1 MDALARSAVFG
12 FRFGVDAMNA
22 GDLGLAVPVLAG
34 AAEESLFLGARASG
48 VGARGDGGFELF
60 EDGEWLVGVAVVETD
75 ADWLEATTERL
86 YAGLFAEARSRGRR
100 VARVWNYVP
109 AINAAGAGGLENY
122 RVFCRGRA
130 EALALAGEGVPPAAS
145 AVGGAEGRLAV
156 VFAASRA
163 MPRVVENPEQ
173 VPAYEYPED
182 YGPRAPSFSRAAQ
195 VTANGRRWTFVSG
208 TAAIKG
214 HASVARDDLA
224 GQIECTLD
232 NLRLISGACGLGE
245 RLGAGEAERHFK
257 VYLRNAAE
265 LAAARKRLEGPGAL
279 IGAGDRVTWLRSDI
293 CRAELLIEI
302 EATVVG

>member
-1 MDALARSAVFG
+1 MGAGFG
-12 FRFGVDAMNA
+12 FRFGVDAADA
-22 GDLGLAVPVLAG
+22 GGPGLAVPVLAG
-34 AAEESLFLGARASG
+34 KASESLFAGARAA
-48 VGARGDGGFELF
+48 GAGGGFALF
-60 EDGEWLVGVAVVETD
+60 EEGEWLVGAAVSETD
-75 ADWLEATTERL
+75 ATRLEETTERL
-86 YAGLFAEARSRGRR
+86 YAGLFAEARARGRH

-130 EALALAGEGVPPAAS
+130 EALARAGERVPSAAS

-156 VFAASRA
+156 LFAASRA
-163 MPRVVENPEQ
+163 APRVVENPEQ

-214 HASVARDDLA
+214 HASVARGDLA
-224 GQIECTLD
+224 SQIGCTLD
-232 NLRLISGACGLGE
+232 NLRLISNACGLGD
-245 RLGAGEAERHFK
+245 RLGAGLSAGAAERHFK
-257 VYLRNAAE
+257 VYLRHAAD
-265 LAAARKRLEGPGAL
+265 LAAARARLEGVL
-279 IGAGDRVTWLRSDI
+279 LNAGDRVIWLRSDI

-302 EATVVG
+302 EATVVE